1 MDMSASPRLPN
12 SEARSIGAAIGSEL
26 LLRRLRALADLSPVE
41 IDLILSLNEG
51 AKTHA
56 PGSLI
61 CPKSDGSPY
70 PRLIASGWACRP
82 RILPDGRRQMLGVL
96 LPGDLIGD
104 RGERR
109 PLAMCP
115 AVALTTVRTVSAT
128 KLYDALN
135 HQPESY
141 PNLAAALVRVSRIEE
156 NQLLDHIV
164 RLGCQT
170 ALQRIAHCLM
180 ELHSRLAAIGFISGN
195 TFPMPLTQETLG
207 DLLGLSLVHVNRIMS
222 QLKREGLVRVRSG
235 VAVVQ
240 DFGALALLADR
251 IDPNAPPEQARSNV
265 HALRDY

>member
-1 MDMSASPRLPN
+1 MDMSASPRIPLPE
-12 SEARSIGAAIGSEL
+12 SRSVGAAIGSEL
-26 LLRRLRALADLSPVE
+26 LLRRLRGLADLSLPE
-41 IDLILSLNEG
+41 ISLILSLNEG
-51 AKTHA
+51 AKAHA

-61 CPKSDGSPY
+61 CPKSDSSPY

-96 LPGDLIGD
+96 LPGDVIGD

-109 PLAMCP
+109 PLAMSP

-128 KLYDALN
+128 RLYHALAM
-135 HQPESY
+135 QPDTY
-141 PNLAAALVRVSRIEE
+141 RNLVAAFARIDRIEE
-156 NQLLDHIV
+156 NQLLDHVV

-180 ELHSRLAAIGFISGN
+180 ELHTRLTAIGFTHCG

-240 DFGALALLADR
+240 DFERLALLADCV
-251 IDPNAPPEQARSNV
+251 DPNSRVEMRTEV
-265 HALRDY
+265 DALQER

>member
-1 MDMSASPRLPN
+1 MYMSASPRAP
-12 SEARSIGAAIGSEL
+12 SVEPRGVGSAIGSEL
-26 LLRRLRALADLSPVE
+26 LLRRLRGLADLNPAEVN
-41 IDLILSLNEG
+41 LILSLNEG

-82 RILPDGRRQMLGVL
+82 RMLPDGRRQMLGVL

-115 AVALTTVRTVSAT
+115 AVALTSVRTVSAT
-128 KLYDALN
+128 KLYDALAN
-135 HQPESY
+135 QPEAY
-141 PNLAAALVRVSRIEE
+141 RNLGAALVRVGRIEE
-156 NQLLDHIV
+156 NQLLDHVV

-180 ELHSRLAAIGFISGN
+180 EIHSRLAAIGFTSGS

-251 IDPNAPPEQARSNV
+251 VDPNAAPGVVQTDI
-265 HALRDY
+265 HAFQDC